1 MFREAKHRRAF
12 IVYKIAMFLMLLL
25 LLPFSFMATSTHSP
39 LFTWGW
45 TDHHLKYSHFPES
58 RRLEMINETKKMFY
72 FGYENYMNLAFPLD
86 ELNPILCNGR
96 GPDYD
101 NP

>member
-25 LLPFSFMATSTHSP
+25 LLPFSFMATSTHSS

-72 FGYENYMNLAFPLD
+72 FPESLKYLRFFSTQIIMG
-86 ELNPILCNGR
+86 CC
-96 GPDYD
+96 
-101 NP
+101 